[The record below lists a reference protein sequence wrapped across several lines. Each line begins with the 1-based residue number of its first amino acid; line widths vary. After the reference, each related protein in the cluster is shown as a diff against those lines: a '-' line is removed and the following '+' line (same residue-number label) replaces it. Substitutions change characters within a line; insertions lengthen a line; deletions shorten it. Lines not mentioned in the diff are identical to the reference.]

1 MLSAAF
7 CLLTAVAGA
16 QDVQPAEPVLP
27 AADAGTPPH
36 ASAASPTPAAPEA
49 HQTLEDQWADAG
61 PSRVLDDAVERR
73 GFGDFVGADARMAWL
88 QAHHDSSATR
98 YHRAVSLELQERYQD
113 AEALYGSVATD
124 FPTAPEA
131 RDARFRRALCLEDLH
146 RHKEALALV
155 RGLQKEGGWSNRDR
169 VSLSLEQGVTQLR
182 RGKTRRGI
190 RQVTTA
196 LGEAEAIHGIK
207 WMRAKAHT
215 ALARHLL
222 DEAAEVEQRND
233 RRAKKNLTVRSGHIL
248 DAERQVIS
256 VARLGETEYA
266 LEGLLLLG
274 DAYLAFYDD
283 LLAAPLP
290 RSLTPEQAE
299 IYENSLRKKVSTLRA
314 KAYRY
319 YDEGVALAVRS
330 QWQGSRT
337 EDLKTRRAALGE

>member
-1 MLSAAF
+1 
-7 CLLTAVAGA
+7 
-16 QDVQPAEPVLP
+16 
-27 AADAGTPPH
+27 
-36 ASAASPTPAAPEA
+36 
-49 HQTLEDQWADAG
+49 
-61 PSRVLDDAVERR
+61 
-73 GFGDFVGADARMAWL
+73 
-88 QAHHDSSATR
+88 
-98 YHRAVSLELQERYQD
+98 
-113 AEALYGSVATD
+113 
-124 FPTAPEA
+124 
-131 RDARFRRALCLEDLH
+131 
-146 RHKEALALV
+146 
-155 RGLQKEGGWSNRDR
+155 
-169 VSLSLEQGVTQLR
+169 
-182 RGKTRRGI
+182 
-190 RQVTTA
+190 

-299 IYENSLRKKVSTLRA
+299 IYENSLRQKVSTLRA